1 MRQLIESGAARIAAG
16 MQNVG
21 ANFDFELL
29 SLPGGS
35 LMAVVLWL
43 YTNTVATVARRGTRN
58 RELSTTRSPAAVR
71 GDKRVDCSSPMAECV
86 GCACR

>member
-1 MRQLIESGAARIAAG
+1 MKQLIESGAARIAAG
-16 MQNVG
+16 MQSVG

-35 LMAVVLWL
+35 LIAVGLWL
-43 YTNTVATVARRGTRN
+43 YASTVATVTRGTRN
-58 RELSTTRSPAAVR
+58 RERRLTQLPMAARGSKGAECSP
-71 GDKRVDCSSPMAECV
+71 PLAECV